1 MPNHACALV
10 VCVISEFVQFRVDHV
25 MPPFEINIVNDSFAK
40 LVCIRVTTFEI
51 PARSH

>member
-10 VCVISEFVQFRVDHV
+10 VCVIHEFVQFRVDHV
-25 MPPFEINIVNDSFAK
+25 MPPFEINIVNDSFPK
-40 LVCIRVTTFEI
+40 LVCIIVTNFET